1 MAFGLVSALFFPV
14 GLADGAGVTGLLLG
28 AGAFVAKILV
38 LATWLALVESSYAKL
53 RFFRV
58 PQYLGIGFVCALM
71 ALALR
76 IL

>member
-1 MAFGLVSALFFPV
+1 VS
-14 GLADGAGVTGLLLG
+14 GGGITGILLG
-28 AGAFVAKILV
+28 AFAFAAKILV
-38 LATWLALVESSYAKL
+38 LAVYLALVESSYAKL
-53 RFFRV
+53 RLFQV

>member
-1 MAFGLVSALFFPV
+1 VI
-14 GLADGAGVTGLLLG
+14 DTG
-28 AGAFVAKILV
+28 
-38 LATWLALVESSYAKL
+38 YAKL